1 MRSGEDQYTN
11 NEASVP
17 RRSRAQSD
25 AVWRRR
31 RELDPNFS
39 LSVSLLF
46 SVSLRLTLLSANVTP
61 EDHSVHTSL
70 RSSRS
75 KERSYRRNW
84 TKRKGAR
91 ERNKDKGR
99 GKWRSVRARE
109 RQREGKGA
117 SSGAVRERTFVI
129 APRVTRCPRSVATP
143 PDARQSSVR
152 RATVVSYTDRFS

>member
-39 LSVSLLF
+39 LSVSLPF

-61 EDHSVHTSL
+61 EDHSVYTLLCDPRALRNDHTDGTG
-70 RSSRS
+70 RRE
-75 KERSYRRNW
+75 KVREREIRIRGEGN
-84 TKRKGAR
+84 GEVCAR
-91 ERNKDKGR
+91 ERDR
-99 GKWRSVRARE
+99 GRE
-109 RQREGKGA
+109 REQAQE
-117 SSGAVRERTFVI
+117 
-129 APRVTRCPRSVATP
+129 
-143 PDARQSSVR
+143 Q
-152 RATVVSYTDRFS
+152 